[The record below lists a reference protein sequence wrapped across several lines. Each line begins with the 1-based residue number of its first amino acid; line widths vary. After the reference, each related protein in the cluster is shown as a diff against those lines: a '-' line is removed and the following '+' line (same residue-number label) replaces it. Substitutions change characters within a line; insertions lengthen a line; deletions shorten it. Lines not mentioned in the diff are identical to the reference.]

1 MSGWFDNPGGWWL
14 IAAMLLGGAE
24 LLVPGVF
31 LIFLALAAAVTG
43 VFLLVFPEL
52 PLAAQLL
59 SFSAWSVVAVLVGR
73 RWYRDNPVDSSD
85 PKLNDRIA
93 RLLGETV
100 TVVQAIDG
108 GTGRVRVGDGEWIAR
123 GPDSPVGARVTV
135 VGVDGATLKVV
146 ALPPS
151 VGFQSQSQ
159 SQS

>member
-1 MSGWFDNPGGWWL
+1 MTEWFDNLGGWWL

-31 LIFLALAAAVTG
+31 LVFLAFAAAVTG

-52 PLAAQLL
+52 PVAAQLL
-59 SFSAWSVVAVLVGR
+59 SFAAWSVVAVLVGR
-73 RWYRDNPVDSSD
+73 RWYRDNPIDSSD

-100 TVVQAIDG
+100 TVVQAIEG

-123 GPDSPVGARVTV
+123 GPDTPTGTRVTV
-135 VGVDGATLKVV
+135 VGADGTTLKV
-146 ALPPS
+146 APLPPTVS
-151 VGFQSQSQ
+151 LQSQTQ
-159 SQS
+159 GQ

>member
-1 MSGWFDNPGGWWL
+1 MSEGFDNLGGWWL

-31 LIFLALAAAVTG
+31 LVFLAFAAAVTG

-52 PLAAQLL
+52 PVAAQLL
-59 SFSAWSVVAVLVGR
+59 SFAAWSVVAVLIGR
-73 RWYRDNPVDSSD
+73 RWYRDNPIDSSD

-100 TVVQAIDG
+100 TVVQAIEG

-123 GPDSPVGARVTV
+123 GPDTPAGTRVTV
-135 VGVDGATLKVV
+135 VGADGTTLKV
-146 ALPPS
+146 APLPPTVS
-151 VGFQSQSQ
+151 FQSQSQ
-159 SQS
+159 S